1 MRKSKYLG
9 MVSGQWICTHVGVAR
24 VQPTFYRGTRTEC
37 LRPGHQSYYYIF
49 ERLTSDY
56 KAEKMIRLNSADAAA
71 VWNKIIT
78 VEEISDSREK
88 KQARRFASK
97 ISYHFIDRIKR

>member
-9 MVSGQWICTHVGVAR
+9 MVSGQWVCTHVGVAR
-24 VQPTFYRGTRTEC
+24 VQPTFYKGTRTEC

-49 ERLTSDY
+49 ERMTSDN
-56 KAEKMIRLNSADAAA
+56 KAEKMIRLNNIEAAK
-71 VWNKIIT
+71 VWKKKVT
-78 VEEISDSREK
+78 VEEISDRREK
-88 KQARRFASK
+88 KQAQKFARK